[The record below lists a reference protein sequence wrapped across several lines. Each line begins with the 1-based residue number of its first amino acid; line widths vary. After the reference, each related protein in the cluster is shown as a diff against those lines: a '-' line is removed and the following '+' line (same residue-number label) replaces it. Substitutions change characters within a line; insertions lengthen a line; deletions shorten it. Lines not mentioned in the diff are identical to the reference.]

1 MRGVASFTCDMS
13 AGLAI
18 MSALN
23 AANRSSGVACEYS
36 LSEAHSIAKPRFK
49 HAVCEAGGQVKFPI
63 SLRVIAI
70 NTLE

>member
-1 MRGVASFTCDMS
+1 MRGVASSTCDMS
-13 AGLAI
+13 AGLAM

-23 AANRSSGVACEYS
+23 AANRSSGVACGYS
-36 LSEAHSIAKPRFK
+36 LSEAHSIANPRFK
-49 HAVCEAGGQVKFPI
+49 HAVSAAGGQVKLPM